1 MLVRVA
7 LNAEVAGNAWKLARS
22 GIRHDGDG
30 QLRFAKMAGFLIT
43 DIGWMVRGA
52 VRNVSKRRKT
62 MQR

>member
-7 LNAEVAGNAWKLARS
+7 LNTQVAGKAWKLARS

-43 DIGWMVRGA
+43 DIGWMVIG
-52 VRNVSKRRKT
+52 VGGNVSKRRKT

>member
-7 LNAEVAGNAWKLARS
+7 LNAEGESKACKLASS

-52 VRNVSKRRKT
+52 VRNVPKRRKT